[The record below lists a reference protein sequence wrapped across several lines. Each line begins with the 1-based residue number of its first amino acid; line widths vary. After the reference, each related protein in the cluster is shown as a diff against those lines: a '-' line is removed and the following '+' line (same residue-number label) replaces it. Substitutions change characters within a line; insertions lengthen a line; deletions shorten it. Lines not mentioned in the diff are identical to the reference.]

1 MTEKWAIV
9 TGASAGIG
17 LDIAKLLAE
26 RGYHL
31 ALVARSKDK
40 LEEAQKLL
48 STGTRQVK
56 VVVMDLVKAGS
67 SEALVHQTDRWGIVP
82 EVLVNN
88 AGIGVYGPFL
98 DSNIDDVQG
107 MINLNIDAL
116 VHLTYLYGRKMRE
129 RKHGYIMQ
137 VASTG
142 AFQPL
147 PGYAAYAA
155 SKSFVLSF
163 SRAFNY
169 EARAYGVTSTALCPG
184 PTLTGFFD
192 KAQHKLNKSFQSIM
206 MSAPDVARQGVNAMF
221 AREECHV
228 AGLLNKV
235 TANLPRLFPSSLVI
249 RSAAIF
255 MK

>member
-26 RGYHL
+26 RDYHL
-31 ALVARSKDK
+31 VLVARSKDK
-40 LEEAQKLL
+40 LEEAQRQLA
-48 STGTRQVK
+48 SGSRQVRI
-56 VVVMDLVKAGS
+56 VAIDLAKAGA
-67 SEALVHQTDRWGIVP
+67 SESLVHQTDKWGIVP

-88 AGIGVYGPFL
+88 AGSGVYGPFL

-107 MINLNIDAL
+107 MLNLNIDAL
-116 VHLTYLYGRKMRE
+116 VHLTWLYGRKMRE
-129 RKHGYIMQ
+129 RKNGYIMQ

-147 PGYAAYAA
+147 PNYAAYAA
-155 SKSFVLSF
+155 SKSFVLNF

-169 EARAYGVTSTALCPG
+169 ESRADGVTSTALCPG

-192 KAQHKLNKSFQSIM
+192 KAQHKLSRSFQTIM
-206 MSAPDVARQGVNAMF
+206 MSSQDVARHGVNAMF
-221 AREECHV
+221 AREECQV

-235 TANLPRLFPSSLVI
+235 SANLPRLLPSRLVVRGI
-249 RSAAIF
+249 AMF